1 MRSLPGDQPVTGHG
15 ELQSD
20 HATATWELV
29 KRNNA
34 GKAEQQYFTGIQQAG
49 DGMVPEL
56 VIRTEHGR

>member
-1 MRSLPGDQPVTGHG
+1 MIGHV

-34 GKAEQQYFTGIQQAG
+34 GMAEQQYFTGIQQAG
-49 DGMVPEL
+49 DGTVPDL